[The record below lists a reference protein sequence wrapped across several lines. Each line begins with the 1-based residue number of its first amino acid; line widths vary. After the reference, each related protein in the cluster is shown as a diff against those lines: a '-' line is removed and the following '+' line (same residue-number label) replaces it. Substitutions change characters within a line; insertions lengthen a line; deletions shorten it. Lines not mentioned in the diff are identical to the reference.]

1 MKQLHYT
8 IDIKAPRMDVWQ
20 VLWDDASYRDWSSA
34 FAEGS
39 CAVSDW
45 NEGSPI
51 KFIDQASNDG
61 MAAVI
66 EKKTPGEYMCF
77 KHIGEI
83 RNGKEEPY
91 PPDKVGRERYRL
103 EENNGVTTLDVDLD
117 APVDYESMFNDM
129 FPKALRRVKE
139 LAEA

>member
-8 IDIKAPRMDVWQ
+8 IDITAPGMKVWN
-20 VLWDDASYRDWSSA
+20 VLWEDASYRDWSSA
-34 FAEGS
+34 FGEGS
-39 CAVSDW
+39 YAVSDW

-51 KFIDQASNDG
+51 KFIDPGSNSG
-61 MAAVI
+61 MSAII

-77 KHIGEI
+77 RHIGEI
-83 RNGKEEPY
+83 VNGKEELY
-91 PPDKVGRERYRL
+91 PEGKVARERYSLKDTDGVTRL
-103 EENNGVTTLDVDLD
+103 EVDLD
-117 APVDYESMFNDM
+117 VPETYQPMFDDM